1 MENGRSISD
10 SGMQEN
16 PGMAIWRPAA
26 IELSAVLTGL
36 MLHSLSPLEI
46 PLAAGLAWIA
56 VPLFMGLGFT
66 IIALGCLEFA
76 RARTSIR
83 PDRGADALI
92 RTGPFR
98 WSRNPLYL
106 SVGLL
111 IAGIGF
117 WVNSLWVL
125 VMLPPLALV
134 MSRAV
139 IAHEES
145 YLEHKFG
152 QVYVDYK
159 QSVRRWL

>member
-1 MENGRSISD
+1 MENGHSISD

-16 PGMAIWRPAA
+16 PDMAAWRPAA

-36 MLHSLSPLEI
+36 MLHSLWPLEI

-56 VPLFMGLGFT
+56 VPLIMGLAFT
-66 IIALGCLEFA
+66 IIALGCREFA
-76 RARTSIR
+76 RAKTSIR

-111 IAGIGF
+111 IAGIGV

-125 VMLPPLALV
+125 VTLLPLVPV

-139 IAHEES
+139 IAREER

>member
-1 MENGRSISD
+1 MESGRSISD
-10 SGMQEN
+10 SGMQKN
-16 PGMAIWRPAA
+16 PDMAAWRPAA

-36 MLHSLSPLEI
+36 MLHALWPREI
-46 PLAAGLAWIA
+46 PLAAGLAWIG
-56 VPLFMGLGFT
+56 VPLFIGLGFT
-66 IIALGCLEFA
+66 IIALSCREFA

-83 PDRGADALI
+83 PDRGANALI

-106 SVGLL
+106 AVSLL
-111 IAGIGF
+111 IVGIGV

-125 VMLPPLALV
+125 LMLLPLVLV

-139 IAHEES
+139 IAREER

>member
-1 MENGRSISD
+1 MENGRSNSD

-16 PGMAIWRPAA
+16 PGIAAWRPAA
-26 IELSAVLTGL
+26 IQLSSVLTGL
-36 MLHSLSPLEI
+36 MLHSLWPREI

-56 VPLFMGLGFT
+56 VPMFMGLGFT
-66 IIALGCLEFA
+66 IIALSFREFA

-106 SVGLL
+106 AVSLL
-111 IAGIGF
+111 IAGIGV

-125 VMLPPLALV
+125 VMLLPLVLV

-139 IAHEES
+139 IAREER

-152 QVYVDYK
+152 QVYIDYK

>member
-1 MENGRSISD
+1 MENGRSNSD

-16 PGMAIWRPAA
+16 PSIAAWRPAA
-26 IELSAVLTGL
+26 IQLSSVLTGL
-36 MLHSLSPLEI
+36 MLHSLWPREI

-56 VPLFMGLGFT
+56 VPMFMALGFT
-66 IIALGCLEFA
+66 IIALSFREFA

-106 SVGLL
+106 AVCLL
-111 IAGIGF
+111 IVGIGV

-125 VMLPPLALV
+125 VMLLPLVPV

-139 IAHEES
+139 IAREER

-152 QVYVDYK
+152 QVYIDYK